1 MIKATRTGRQ
11 VGPMNKIPK
20 KLKKREKI
28 AQLGLPAAQLRRQP
42 QPAAANTCR
51 GSPANRRA
59 ATAAAAGRANR

>member
-1 MIKATRTGRQ
+1 
-11 VGPMNKIPK
+11 MNKIPK

-59 ATAAAAGRANR
+59 AAAAAAGRANR